1 MKSVRIRFLNLLYNT
16 LLIQRNWRKYYH
28 DKKFNL
34 EYTSNYFKE
43 GLGGK
48 IEIET
53 EHWKQQLFRD
63 LTLRQNVSKV

>member
-1 MKSVRIRFLNLLYNT
+1 M
-16 LLIQRNWRKYYH
+16 
-28 DKKFNL
+28 FNL

-53 EHWKQQLFRD
+53 ELWKQQLFRD